1 MSVANLT
8 PDQTEPAIDPAFDE
22 RAGTAVFH
30 VSLIDVATQLAW
42 RKWLIVKATIA
53 SVIAGGLLCLVL
65 PVRYTATTKILTPQQ
80 TASAASL
87 LMNQFAG
94 AGSSS
99 LAAMAGQGLGLGLK
113 NPNDIYVG
121 MLKSR
126 PVADALIQ
134 EFSLATLYR
143 AKDMTAARKKLE
155 SRTEVVSEKD
165 GFIVISVTDGDK
177 KRAAELANGY
187 TRELHTLTK
196 NLAVTEASQ
205 RRLFYEDQLNDA
217 KAALVRA
224 EAAFQQVQQK
234 KGLVQPDAQA
244 KAVVEGLAALRAQVA
259 AKQVELEALKS
270 FSTERNPAVQI
281 AEREMSSLEGEA
293 ARMEERSRASGFGDL
308 TLHDVPSAGMEYL
321 RAAHEVQYQ
330 QAIFDLLMKQY
341 DAARLDEAKEAAV
354 IQVME
359 PAIEPDRKSSP
370 RYALTLLLFAAA
382 GIFIGC
388 LLALCSCWKELLN
401 SDPYL
406 AQQMEDLKCAVRGRR
421 VSTS

>member
-8 PDQTEPAIDPAFDE
+8 PDQTEPAIA
-22 RAGTAVFH
+22 AGIGSAVFH

-65 PVRYTATTKILTPQQ
+65 PVRYTATTKVLTPQQ

-99 LAAMAGQGLGLGLK
+99 LSAMAGQGLGLGLK

-134 EFSLATLYR
+134 KFSLATLYH
-143 AKDMTAARKKLE
+143 AKDMTAARKKLA

-187 TRELHTLTK
+187 TRELHALTK
-196 NLAVTEASQ
+196 SLAVTEASQ

-217 KAALVRA
+217 KAALVGA

-234 KGLVQPDAQA
+234 KGLVQLDAQA
-244 KAVVEGLAALRAQVA
+244 KAVVEGLAALRAQIV
-259 AKQVELEALKS
+259 AKQVEMEALRS

-281 AEREMSSLEGEA
+281 AERELSSLEGEA

-308 TLHDVPSAGMEYL
+308 TLHDVPGAGMEYL
-321 RAAHEVQYQ
+321 RAAHQVQYQ

-359 PAIEPDRKSSP
+359 PAIDPDRKSSP
-370 RYALTLLLFAAA
+370 RYAVTLLLFAAA

-388 LLALCSCWKELLN
+388 LLALFSCWKELLN

-406 AQQMEDLKCAVRGRR
+406 ARQMEELKCAVRGRR
-421 VSTS
+421 ISTS

>member
-1 MSVANLT
+1 M
-8 PDQTEPAIDPAFDE
+8 
-22 RAGTAVFH
+22 
-30 VSLIDVATQLAW
+30 
-42 RKWLIVKATIA
+42 KATIA

-113 NPNDIYVG
+113 NPNDMYVG

-143 AKDMTAARKKLE
+143 AKDMTAARKKLA

-187 TRELHTLTK
+187 TRELHTLTR

-281 AEREMSSLEGEA
+281 AEREMTSLEGEA

-308 TLHDVPSAGMEYL
+308 TLQDVPGAGMEYL
-321 RAAHEVQYQ
+321 RAAHEVQYR

-370 RYALTLLLFAAA
+370 RYTLTLLLFAAA
-382 GIFIGC
+382 GVFIGC
-388 LLALCSCWKELLN
+388 LLALCSCWKELFN

-406 AQQMEDLKCAVRGRR
+406 AQQMEELKCAVRGRR
-421 VSTS
+421 ISKS

>member
-8 PDQTEPAIDPAFDE
+8 PDQTEPAIDPAFGE
-22 RAGTAVFH
+22 SSGTAVFH

-143 AKDMTAARKKLE
+143 VKDMTAARKKLA

-187 TRELHTLTK
+187 TRELHVLTK
-196 NLAVTEASQ
+196 SLAVTEASQ

-217 KAALVRA
+217 KASLVRA

-308 TLHDVPSAGMEYL
+308 TLHDVPGAGMEYL
-321 RAAHEVQYQ
+321 RAAHEVQYR

-406 AQQMEDLKCAVRGRR
+406 AQQMEELKCAVRGRR
-421 VSTS
+421 ISTS

>member
-1 MSVANLT
+1 
-8 PDQTEPAIDPAFDE
+8 
-22 RAGTAVFH
+22 
-30 VSLIDVATQLAW
+30 
-42 RKWLIVKATIA
+42 
-53 SVIAGGLLCLVL
+53 
-65 PVRYTATTKILTPQQ
+65 
-80 TASAASL
+80 
-87 LMNQFAG
+87 
-94 AGSSS
+94 
-99 LAAMAGQGLGLGLK
+99 MAGQGLGLGLK
-113 NPNDIYVG
+113 NPNDIYLG

-134 EFSLATLYR
+134 KFSLAALYHS
-143 AKDMTAARKKLE
+143 KDMTAARKKLA

-165 GFIVISVTDGDK
+165 GFIAISVTDGDK
-177 KRAAELANGY
+177 NRAAELANGY

-196 NLAVTEASQ
+196 SLAVTEASQ

-244 KAVVEGLAALRAQVA
+244 KAVVEGLAALRAQIA
-259 AKQVELEALKS
+259 AKQVEVEALRS

-281 AEREMSSLEGEA
+281 AERELSSLEGEA
-293 ARMEERSRASGFGDL
+293 GRMEERSRASGFGDL
-308 TLHDVPSAGMEYL
+308 TLHDVPGAGMEYL
-321 RAAHEVQYQ
+321 RAAHEVQYR

-354 IQVME
+354 IQVVE

-370 RYALTLLLFAAA
+370 RYAVTMLLSAAA
-382 GIFIGC
+382 GIIIGC
-388 LLALCSCWKELLN
+388 LLALFSCWKELLD

-406 AQQMEDLKCAVRGRR
+406 TRQMEELKCAVRGRR
-421 VSTS
+421 ISTR

>member
-8 PDQTEPAIDPAFDE
+8 PDQTEPAIA
-22 RAGTAVFH
+22 AGIGSAVFH

-65 PVRYTATTKILTPQQ
+65 PVRYTATTKVLTPQQ

-121 MLKSR
+121 MLRSR
-126 PVADALIQ
+126 PVADALIHK
-134 EFSLATLYR
+134 FSLAALYH
-143 AKDMTAARKKLE
+143 AKDMTAARKKLAD
-155 SRTEVVSEKD
+155 RTTIVSEKE
-165 GFIVISVTDGDK
+165 GFIAISVSDPDK

-187 TRELHTLTK
+187 TQELRTVTK
-196 NLAVTEASQ
+196 DLAVTEASQ
-205 RRLFYEDQLNDA
+205 RRLFYEGQLNEA
-217 KAALVRA
+217 KSALVGA
-224 EAAFQQVQQK
+224 EMAFQQVQQK
-234 KGLVQPDAQA
+234 KGGLVQPDAQA
-244 KAVVEGLAALRAQVA
+244 KAMVEGLAALRAQTS
-259 AKQVELEALKS
+259 AKQVELEALRS
-270 FSTERNPAVQI
+270 YSTEHSPEVQI
-281 AEREMSSLEGEA
+281 TERELSSLQGET
-293 ARMEERSRASGFGDL
+293 ARMEERSRGSGFGDL
-308 TLHDVPSAGMEYL
+308 SLHDVPGAGMEYL
-321 RAAHEVQYQ
+321 RAEHELRYR

-354 IQVME
+354 IQVLE
-359 PAIEPDRKSSP
+359 PAIDPDRRSSP
-370 RYALTLLLFAAA
+370 HYAITLLLFAAA

-388 LLALCSCWKELLN
+388 LLVLFSCWKELLN

-406 AQQMEDLKCAVRGRR
+406 ARQMEELKCAVRGRR
-421 VSTS
+421 MSTS

>member
-1 MSVANLT
+1 MSVANLA
-8 PDQTEPAIDPAFDE
+8 PDQTEPAIDPAFSE

-65 PVRYTATTKILTPQQ
+65 PIRYTATTKILTPQQ
-80 TASAASL
+80 TPSAASL
-87 LMNQFAG
+87 LMNQFAA

-134 EFSLATLYR
+134 KFSLATLYH
-143 AKDMTAARKKLE
+143 AKDMTAARKKLA

-187 TRELHTLTK
+187 TRELHVLTK
-196 NLAVTEASQ
+196 SLAVTEASQ

-281 AEREMSSLEGEA
+281 AEREMSSLEDEA
-293 ARMEERSRASGFGDL
+293 SRMEERSRASGFGDL
-308 TLHDVPSAGMEYL
+308 TLHDVPGAGMEYL
-321 RAAHEVQYQ
+321 RAAHEVQYR

-341 DAARLDEAKEAAV
+341 DAARLDEAREAAV

-382 GIFIGC
+382 GVFIGC
-388 LLALCSCWKELLN
+388 LLALFSCWKVLLD

-406 AQQMEDLKCAVRGRR
+406 ARQMEELKCAVRGRR
-421 VSTS
+421 ISTS

>member
-308 TLHDVPSAGMEYL
+308 TLHDVPGAGMEYL

-370 RYALTLLLFAAA
+370 RYALTLLLFAAS

-406 AQQMEDLKCAVRGRR
+406 AQQMEELKCAVRGRR

>member
-1 MSVANLT
+1 MSVANLA
-8 PDQTEPAIDPAFDE
+8 PDQTEPATDPAFSE
-22 RAGTAVFH
+22 SAGTAVFH

-134 EFSLATLYR
+134 EFSLAALYH
-143 AKDMTAARKKLE
+143 AKDMTAARKKLAN
-155 SRTEVVSEKD
+155 RTEVTSEKD

-196 NLAVTEASQ
+196 SLAITEASQ

-259 AKQVELEALKS
+259 AKEVELEALKS

-281 AEREMSSLEGEA
+281 AEQEMSSLEGEA

-308 TLHDVPSAGMEYL
+308 TLHDVPGAGMEYL
-321 RAAHEVQYQ
+321 HAAHEVQYR

-359 PAIEPDRKSSP
+359 PAIEPDRRSSP

-382 GIFIGC
+382 GIVIGC
-388 LLALCSCWKELLN
+388 LLALCSCWKELLT

-406 AQQMEDLKCAVRGRR
+406 AQQMEELKCAVRGRGI
-421 VSTS
+421 STS